1 MGNKVFLY
9 RTKEA
14 DDRDCCAYIDIADL
28 QKVHICCDGKFNIYG
43 ACYSM
48 SLGGRYANLSYSEI
62 DTYLT
67 EEQYN
72 RLLNPKSIDVPNSDD
87 FTDIIEALQS
97 AEAADFY
104 AEIIASEQK
113 YMMEEHNLD
122 IDDIQEIYDNYSL
135 DYMDR
140 AVIDCVYESAADV
153 GEAEM
158 ENSFSCHSEM
168 EYLMK
173 DFDYE
178 SFGED
183 IVNESEFYYELSDGR
198 IVRFNY

>member
-1 MGNKVFLY
+1 MSKVFLY

-28 QKVHICCDGKFNIYG
+28 EKMRICCDGKFNIYG

-48 SLGGRYANLSYSEI
+48 SLGGGYANLSYSEI

-72 RLLNPKSIDVPNSDD
+72 RLLNPKSDD
-87 FTDIIEALQS
+87 DYTDIIEALQS
-97 AEAADFY
+97 TEAADFY
-104 AEIIASEQK
+104 AEIIASEQE
-113 YMMEEHNLD
+113 YMMEEYGLD
-122 IDDIQEIYDNYSL
+122 IDDISEIYDNYSL

-140 AVIDCVYESAADV
+140 AIISWVYENATAV
-153 GEAEM
+153 GKAQM
-158 ENSFSCHSEM
+158 ENSFSLHSEM
-168 EYLMK
+168 EHLMK
-173 DFDYE
+173 YFDYE

-183 IVNESEFYYELSDGR
+183 IVNESEYYYELSDGR
-198 IVRFNY
+198 IVEFNY